1 LKWRKLHPWNVSP
14 AEALKIQEK
23 LRPKIILRNVI
34 HSREEISLIAGA
46 DAAYFPGQNLIAG
59 GVVVM
64 EFPSLKVWEE
74 SWMVGKVGFP
84 YVPGLL
90 SFREAPILLSVFSRL
105 KKNPQ
110 VVIFDGQ
117 GIAHPRHL
125 GIATH
130 MGLLL
135 DLPTIG
141 CAKSR
146 LIGEGNEPVNQ
157 VGAFE
162 FLYHQDEI
170 VGAILRTRKNV
181 KPVLVSP
188 GYKIDLK
195 MTVEIIL
202 ASCGKYRLPEPSRLA
217 HRLVRQIIS
226 QIKSGAPLS
235 EPRSNRI

>member
-1 LKWRKLHPWNVSP
+1 LKWRKLHSWNVTP
-14 AEALKIQEK
+14 AEAIKIQEK
-23 LRPKIILRNVI
+23 LRSQIILRNVI
-34 HSREEISLIAGA
+34 DSKEEVSLIAGA
-46 DAAYFPGQNLIAG
+46 DAAYSLDQNLVAG

-64 EFPSLKVWEE
+64 EFPSLKVREE
-74 SWMVGKVGFP
+74 SWIVGRINFP

-90 SFREAPILLSVFSRL
+90 SFREAPILLRVFSRL
-105 KKNPQ
+105 KNNPP
-110 VVIFDGQ
+110 VLIFDGQ

-146 LIGEGNEPVNQ
+146 LIGEAKEPANR

-162 FLYHQDEI
+162 FLYYQNEI
-170 VGAILRTRKNV
+170 VGALLRTRKNV

-195 MTVEIIL
+195 MAMEIIL
-202 ASCGKYRLPEPSRLA
+202 AACWKYRLPEPSRLA
-217 HRLVRQIIS
+217 HRLVQRIIS

-235 EPRSNRI
+235 EPRHNPI